1 MWKVAFHLGLEEW
14 EAFPRLRERKK
25 YIRLS
30 KGQEQRFGGISMLG
44 KLRK

>member
-1 MWKVAFHLGLEEW
+1 MGQVPFHLGPEEW

-30 KGQEQRFGGISMLG
+30 KGQEQRFGGVSMPG